1 MLPRLRILVSA
12 AGAPG
17 TSTLIRQLLAVKE
30 RQVEVIACDAD
41 KRVKELGFA
50 LGCVASYTVPSADD
64 EDYIS
69 IISQIIRT
77 WKPNIFLPVS
87 TYEVP
92 VVAQYKEELEA
103 SGCKVL
109 VSSPES
115 IEFALNKDRLYQAL
129 AKFTPAIVEFNSL
142 STKYIL
148 KSKAAK
154 GGRGMFYVTDDLG
167 TRINAATR
175 QKAADMQHINRDESY
190 LLWSTG
196 KFLACE
202 LLEGPHYD
210 CMVLA
215 NQYGL
220 YGEIPGVP
228 LLVTCKTREQT
239 RWGIITA
246 GELIDSPRHVEI
258 CREVTRILGL
268 SYNFGIQFIGDKVI
282 DVNPRVSTFI
292 YDEDFNEP
300 YLAIKL
306 ALGEIT
312 PDEVRA
318 YQDKVPIGRR
328 FVRYM
333 DQTHY

>member
-109 VSSPES
+109 VSSSQS
-115 IEFALNKDRLYQAL
+115 IDLALNKDKLYD
-129 AKFTPAIVEFNSL
+129 AIPQSAP
-142 STKYIL
+142 L
-148 KSKAAK
+148 KIYPEPRTFGYMLKQKAAK
-154 GGRGMFYVTDDLG
+154 GGRGIFYVTDDI
-167 TRINAATR
+167 TKRIDAAINS
-175 QKAADMQHINRDESY
+175 KAADMQYVNSEEGY
-190 LLWSTG
+190 MLWATG
-196 KFLACE
+196 EFLACE
-202 LLEGPHYD
+202 PLEGPHYD

-220 YGEIPGVP
+220 AGEIPGVP